1 MSDSEDR
8 DYDIGYGKPPREHQ
22 FKKGASGNPKGG
34 RGKKKKSVPTET
46 TAQRLYRMSQKIVN
60 VKIVGEAHSM
70 TLEDLTVYKMLER
83 AASGD
88 ARHLKHVLPLL
99 EEGRR
104 RAEDAALSYDLKE
117 LVKDPHAAAAAY
129 KRMLGITRS

>member
-1 MSDSEDR
+1 MSDSD
-8 DYDIGYGKPPREHQ
+8 DDHYVVGYGKPPREHQ

-34 RGKKKKSVPTET
+34 RGKKKKNVPSET
-46 TAQRLYRMSQKIVN
+46 TAQRLYRMSQKNVK
-60 VKIVGEAHSM
+60 VKIVGVAKSM
-70 TLEDLTVYKMLER
+70 TLEELTLYRMLER

-104 RAEDAALSYDLKE
+104 RTKDAALPDNLDE
-117 LVKDPHAAAAAY
+117 LAKDPHAAAAAY
-129 KRMLGITRS
+129 KRMLGISR